1 MTGTVRKVA
10 RSAFTRWLS
19 VYLSPFLL
27 LAASGAWWN
36 AERLIRANRYR
47 ELGMQLLVAKA
58 YHDQMLRDLVFTAA
72 SGVALFAA
80 GWWLSRGHVGR
91 FLAHA
96 VILQLCLVVSRILY
110 PDHWFA
116 TFHLGWLPLP
126 GFVWQRTAIAAFAAV
141 AASGLAAVWLFAR
154 LRGPKAALP
163 APSRR
168 VAAACLAAAVVG
180 AVSPFLLASPG
191 VRDSVRS
198 KAALHVIWIVLDSV
212 RADFVSAYGY
222 PAATTPHI
230 DRLAAGGVIFENA
243 YSQAN
248 WTYPSFASML
258 SSRHLVGLPGGRL
271 TADTVTAAE
280 LFQNAGY
287 TTAAYV
293 QNPNLDVEFLF
304 HYGFTSYNQ
313 FLVRHGPE
321 PLIALVCRQVR
332 QFASAKR
339 PSFLLVHIQGAH
351 YPYRHRNPYLRQFL
365 GGYSSEE
372 IERANKLLIDNA
384 VAEQYDSAPGSQ
396 RLRRRIEAMYAA
408 AVRETDE
415 AVGRLLSELR
425 KLDML
430 DHSVVVISSD
440 HGEEFG
446 LRGRFGH
453 AGPHL
458 YPELT
463 RVPLILH
470 LPTRYGMAGRRVH
483 VSVMNLDILPTLL
496 AITGVHSPG
505 PLSGANLLEVAERPA
520 QRLAWSSAGDVV
532 AVRNGRYALHA
543 DYHRRPAR
551 YEWYDLAADPGELRP
566 LAAPPSPEAVRLRAE
581 VDRWRR
587 LQRAA
592 TAAAPGGRLDKVS
605 PELLRRL
612 RSLGYV
618 Q

>member
-1 MTGTVRKVA
+1 MTGTLRKLA
-10 RSAFTRWLS
+10 RSAFTRWLL

-27 LAASGAWWN
+27 LAALGAWWN
-36 AERLIRANRYR
+36 VERLIRANRYR

-58 YHDQMLRDLVFTAA
+58 YHDQMLRDLTFTAA

-80 GWWLSRGHVGR
+80 GWWLWRGRVWR
-91 FLAHA
+91 FLPQT

-110 PDHWFA
+110 PAHWFA
-116 TFHLGWLPLP
+116 TFHLGWLSLP
-126 GFVWQRTAIAAFAAV
+126 GFVWQRTAIAAFAAL
-141 AASGLAAVWLFAR
+141 AALGLAAVWLFGR
-154 LRGPKAALP
+154 LGGAKAASP
-163 APSRR
+163 APSRP
-168 VAAACLAAAVVG
+168 VAAACLAAAVLG
-180 AVSPFLLASPG
+180 AISLFLLASPG
-191 VRDSVRS
+191 APESVRS

-222 PAATTPHI
+222 HAATTPHI
-230 DRLAAGGVIFENA
+230 DRLAAGGVVFENA

-258 SSRHLVGLPGGRL
+258 SSRRLVELPGGRL
-271 TADTVTAAE
+271 TADTITAAE

-287 TTAAYV
+287 ATAAYV

-321 PLIALVCRQVR
+321 PLIALVCRHVR
-332 QFASAKR
+332 QLASAKR

-384 VAEQYDSAPGSQ
+384 VVEKGNSAVDWQ
-396 RLRRRIEAMYAA
+396 RLRRRTEAMYAA
-408 AVRETDE
+408 ALRETDE

-425 KLDML
+425 KLNML
-430 DHSVVVISSD
+430 ERSVVVVSSD

-453 AGPHL
+453 AGLHL
-458 YPELT
+458 YPDLT

-470 LPTRYGMAGRRVH
+470 LPARYGVAGRRVR
-483 VSVMNLDILPTLL
+483 VPVMNLDILPTLL
-496 AITGVHSPG
+496 AVTGVPSLT
-505 PLSGANLLEVAERPA
+505 PLSGANLLEIVQRPLE
-520 QRLAWSSAGDVV
+520 RLAWSSAGDVV
-532 AVRNGRYALHA
+532 AVRDGRYALHA
-543 DYHRRPAR
+543 DYRRRPAR

-566 LAAPPSPEAVRLRAE
+566 LAAPPSPEATRLRAH
-581 VDRWRR
+581 VDRWRHM
-587 LQRAA
+587 QR
-592 TAAAPGGRLDKVS
+592 TAAAPAPGGRLEKVS